1 MQVIIFFCKQASS
14 FNQTIEQKSE
24 IDKDYKDPD
33 GRESVR
39 GNLHREYLLLN
50 GQIIESAV
58 NKTSIN
64 EKKHQ
69 SVHEEQHKLI
79 EHILIIIKPVII
91 YIQA

>member
-39 GNLHREYLLLN
+39 GNLHREYL
-50 GQIIESAV
+50 
-58 NKTSIN
+58 
-64 EKKHQ
+64 
-69 SVHEEQHKLI
+69 
-79 EHILIIIKPVII
+79 
-91 YIQA
+91 

>member
-39 GNLHREYLLLN
+39 GSLHREYL
-50 GQIIESAV
+50 
-58 NKTSIN
+58 
-64 EKKHQ
+64 
-69 SVHEEQHKLI
+69 
-79 EHILIIIKPVII
+79 
-91 YIQA
+91 